1 MTDPAEMIAWLD
13 RRIASAMTWLD
24 DHGKGS
30 KKPRPETEIATKE
43 YDIAR
48 FVADAEAIYSYEGTK
63 EINSLIVGR
72 AITGESAFV

>member
-1 MTDPAEMIAWLD
+1 MTDPSEMIAWLD

-30 KKPRPETEIATKE
+30 KRPRPQHEIETKE

-48 FVADAEAIYSYEGTK
+48 FE
-63 EINSLIVGR
+63 EIKAAYLKAMAKMER
-72 AITGESAFV
+72 SA

>member
-1 MTDPAEMIAWLD
+1 MTDPQEMIQWLD

-30 KKPRPETEIATKE
+30 KRPRPQHEIETKE

-48 FVADAEAIYSYEGTK
+48 LE
-63 EINSLIVGR
+63 EIKAAYATALAKREQAV
-72 AITGESAFV
+72 

>member
-1 MTDPAEMIAWLD
+1 MTEPAEMIAWLD

-30 KKPRPETEIATKE
+30 KKPRPDHEIETKE

-48 FVADAEAIYSYEGTK
+48 FEEIKAAYVKALDRRGQVA
-63 EINSLIVGR
+63 
-72 AITGESAFV
+72 

>member
-1 MTDPAEMIAWLD
+1 MTTNPSEMIAWLD

-30 KKPRPETEIATKE
+30 KHPRPQHEIETKE

-48 FVADAEAIYSYEGTK
+48 FE
-63 EINSLIVGR
+63 EIKAAYVKALERRGQ
-72 AITGESAFV
+72 AA

>member
-30 KKPRPETEIATKE
+30 KKPRPEGEISAKE
-43 YDIAR
+43 YDISR
-48 FVADAEAIYSYEGTK
+48 FEEIKAAYVKALAKRDAA
-63 EINSLIVGR
+63 
-72 AITGESAFV
+72 

>member
-1 MTDPAEMIAWLD
+1 MTEPSEMIAWLD

-30 KKPRPETEIATKE
+30 RKPRPDHEIETKE

-48 FVADAEAIYSYEGTK
+48 FEEIKAAYVKALAKRDAA
-63 EINSLIVGR
+63 
-72 AITGESAFV
+72 

>member
-1 MTDPAEMIAWLD
+1 MTEPSEMIAWLD

-30 KKPRPETEIATKE
+30 KKPRPDHEIETKE

-48 FVADAEAIYSYEGTK
+48 FE
-63 EINSLIVGR
+63 EIKAAYVKALERRGQ
-72 AITGESAFV
+72 AA

>member
-24 DHGKGS
+24 DHGHGS
-30 KKPRPETEIATKE
+30 KKPRPENEIATKE

-48 FVADAEAIYSYEGTK
+48 FE
-63 EINSLIVGR
+63 EIK
-72 AITGESAFV
+72 SAYLKALERRGQAA

>member
-1 MTDPAEMIAWLD
+1 MTGPAEMIAWLD

-30 KKPRPETEIATKE
+30 KKPRPDHEIETKE

-48 FVADAEAIYSYEGTK
+48 FE
-63 EINSLIVGR
+63 EIKAAYVNALAKR
-72 AITGESAFV
+72 EQAA